1 MGVNN
6 SVLKGYR
13 WGHEGV
19 MVCEQARKVKTVK
32 VHHEGVAKP
41 RVDKTVGRTCAMMMW
56 QRVITQGIRAEMP
69 GKRIL
74 SSVAIDWVTFRSRAL
89 SFWRFVVWSLGVF
102 GPCIALHFSGWTSN
116 GSMYSQANLS

>member
-1 MGVNN
+1 
-6 SVLKGYR
+6 
-13 WGHEGV
+13 
-19 MVCEQARKVKTVK
+19 
-32 VHHEGVAKP
+32 
-41 RVDKTVGRTCAMMMW
+41 MMMW

-89 SFWRFVVWSLGVF
+89 FFWGFVVWSF
-102 GPCIALHFSGWTSN
+102 GEFGLCIALHFPGWTSN